1 MKKESVLKQR
11 DISYRL
17 DVSRRASPERN
28 FFSQTRLGS
37 LAALTALTCLLP
49 AMPVADAQQVSG
61 AVAPKLRAISV
72 DAASN
77 LGSMK
82 ALRGL
87 NAGPLPWSDR
97 PAVEQLDDLVEVS
110 DRTGY
115 RSLGADA
122 SAGYRSANIDLIR
135 IHDNYGPGDIYA
147 NFRGSR
153 TMADGTSV
161 SAASR
166 NALVIFPDIK
176 ADPLNPANYNFA
188 PTDKLMKSIHDVGA
202 RAIFRFGASA
212 GENSGVPDSFTSERD
227 YDHYA
232 NIARH
237 VVLHYNKGWHGG
249 FRYDVKYWE
258 VLNEPDGRFD
268 ANKYY
273 KLYGKLAKAVKSADK
288 DAWIGGPSLM
298 FTHNGPSYREHF
310 LNSLRKNGLPLDF
323 WTFHDYNVDA
333 ADPYLYVRLGE
344 DMRKLLDEHGFKKT
358 KIIMDEWNVLGINP
372 ELLSLGGRA
381 AFTTSAIIYMQDSPI
396 DDQTFY
402 MGPNLFGLDGK
413 TPNKIGQALVALG
426 GMKDTPLR
434 LSVEGDDKQG
444 FAVQAGKSADGT
456 KINIIISNYEVPESL
471 RGPRPGG
478 DAIAGGGFKI
488 NLLPRRNFAY
498 DQNDGFDLHVKGLN
512 PNKLYQVER
521 YRISDVW
528 DYRLLSTVTLKG
540 SDIRVTQTL
549 APPSVEQIS
558 ISLANGQ

>member
-1 MKKESVLKQR
+1 
-11 DISYRL
+11 
-17 DVSRRASPERN
+17 
-28 FFSQTRLGS
+28 
-37 LAALTALTCLLP
+37 
-49 AMPVADAQQVSG
+49 
-61 AVAPKLRAISV
+61 
-72 DAASN
+72 
-77 LGSMK
+77 
-82 ALRGL
+82 
-87 NAGPLPWSDR
+87 
-97 PAVEQLDDLVEVS
+97 
-110 DRTGY
+110 
-115 RSLGADA
+115 
-122 SAGYRSANIDLIR
+122 
-135 IHDNYGPGDIYA
+135 
-147 NFRGSR
+147 
-153 TMADGTSV
+153 MADGTSV
-161 SAASR
+161 SAASFD
-166 NALVIFPDIK
+166 ALVMFPDIK
-176 ADPLNPANYNFA
+176 ADPLDPAHYNFA
-188 PTDKLMKSIHDVGA
+188 PTDKLMESIHDVGA

-237 VVLHYNKGWHGG
+237 VVLHYSKGWHGG
-249 FRYDVKYWE
+249 FHYGVKYWE

-310 LNSLRKNGLPLDF
+310 LNYLGRNGIPLDF
-323 WTFHDYNVDA
+323 WTFHHYNVDA

-344 DMRKLLDEHGFKKT
+344 DMRKLLDKHGFKKT

-372 ELLSLGGRA
+372 ELLILGGRA
-381 AFTTSAIIYMQDSPI
+381 AFTASAIIYMQDSPI

-426 GMKDTPLR
+426 RMKDTPFR
-434 LSVEGDDKQG
+434 LSVEGHDKQG

-498 DQNDGFDLHVKGLN
+498 GQNDGFDLRVTGLN
-512 PNKLYQVER
+512 PDKLYRVER

-540 SDIRVTQTL
+540 SDIGVTQTL
-549 APPSVEQIS
+549 APPAIEQIS
-558 ISLANGQ
+558 ISLASGQ